1 VIAESNLNIAC
12 TLYESLSNFMEATD
26 LVAIKSTR
34 LNHLG
39 IVKERVS
46 NEEENFGVNTCLA
59 SSTLIDKFTHF
70 E

>member
-1 VIAESNLNIAC
+1 MKVCQTLWKIRDAILMPLKLKLNRFV
-12 TLYESLSNFMEATD
+12 T
-26 LVAIKSTR
+26 IKSTR

-46 NEEENFGVNTCLA
+46 DEEENFGVNTCLA
-59 SSTLIDKFTHF
+59 SSTLTDKFTHF

>member
-1 VIAESNLNIAC
+1 MKVYQTLWKIRNAILMPLKLKLNR
-12 TLYESLSNFMEATD
+12 F
-26 LVAIKSTR
+26 VAIKSTR

-46 NEEENFGVNTCLA
+46 DEEENFGVNTCLA
-59 SSTLIDKFTHF
+59 SSTLTDKFTHF